1 MDTTQCLD
9 AKLERMRAVFAP
21 MRNLIVAFSGGVDST
36 FVLKV
41 AHETLGDA
49 VLALTTTSP
58 TMPDEDR
65 ESALAMAR
73 LIGARHLV
81 VESNELE
88 IPGYAANPL
97 NRCYLCKHNLFT
109 VCEAKAAE
117 LGIDEIVDGLN
128 LDDLHDYR
136 PGMQAASEKRVRH
149 PLVEAEMTKA
159 DVRELSRAMGL
170 PTWDRPA
177 SPCLSSRFP
186 YGTEITPAGLE
197 KVAAGEKL
205 LHSMGFAVARVRYH
219 GDVARLELEQSEIA
233 RVFEPAMRETI
244 EREFKK
250 IGFRFVAIDLKG
262 FRSGSLN
269 EGVIAN
275 STIAGGYDSSAAQSS
290 LTIWPTAQ
298 STIRRGQATFRGR
311 ALIDSSGET
320 RTTGSKIRS
329 AASSIAAVAAAMTA
343 LLYEFVAAAPGLWP
357 CGLLAPLPILAVA
370 PEIRTARAAQLAFL
384 AFLVGNLVAWGG
396 ESLSVPL
403 IDMLASHLA
412 GAVVFAA
419 FVACAAEATRRW
431 SGWLAALVF
440 PTLEVAFYFTLSTAI
455 SARHLGQPRL
465 FASRVHRTAA
475 DYVVARSVRRGV
487 RNVAA
492 AVGAGGGVV
501 PQPMEHGR
509 AASGADVAHA
519 SSRSR

>member
-1 MDTTQCLD
+1 MDIERGLD

-41 AHETLGDA
+41 AHETLGDS

-73 LIGARHLV
+73 LIGARHLI

-88 IPGYAANPL
+88 IPGYAANPI

-117 LGIDEIVDGLN
+117 LGIGEIVDGLN

-149 PLVEAEMTKA
+149 PLVESEMTKA
-159 DVRELSRAMGL
+159 DVRALSRAMGL

-219 GDVARLELEQSEIA
+219 GDVARLELEHSEIA
-233 RVFEPAMRETI
+233 RVFEPAMRETL
-244 EREFKK
+244 EREFKQ

-275 STIAGGYDSSAAQSS
+275 SKSPADT
-290 LTIWPTAQ
+290 
-298 STIRRGQATFRGR
+298 
-311 ALIDSSGET
+311 T
-320 RTTGSKIRS
+320 R
-329 AASSIAAVAAAMTA
+329 
-343 LLYEFVAAAPGLWP
+343 PP
-357 CGLLAPLPILAVA
+357 
-370 PEIRTARAAQLAFL
+370 RTQ
-384 AFLVGNLVAWGG
+384 V
-396 ESLSVPL
+396 
-403 IDMLASHLA
+403 
-412 GAVVFAA
+412 
-419 FVACAAEATRRW
+419 
-431 SGWLAALVF
+431 
-440 PTLEVAFYFTLSTAI
+440 
-455 SARHLGQPRL
+455 
-465 FASRVHRTAA
+465 
-475 DYVVARSVRRGV
+475 
-487 RNVAA
+487 
-492 AVGAGGGVV
+492 
-501 PQPMEHGR
+501 
-509 AASGADVAHA
+509 
-519 SSRSR
+519 

>member
-1 MDTTQCLD
+1 MDVTKNLD
-9 AKLERMRAVFAP
+9 AKLERMRAGFAP
-21 MRNLIVAFSGGVDST
+21 MRSLVVAFSGGVDST

-41 AHETLGDA
+41 AHQVLGDS

-88 IPGYAANPL
+88 IPGYSANPI

-136 PGMQAASEKRVRH
+136 PGMQAATEKRVRH

-186 YGTEITPAGLE
+186 YGTEITPEGLRRVSE
-197 KVAAGEKL
+197 GEKL
-205 LHSMGFAVARVRYH
+205 LHSMGFAIARVRYH

-233 RVFEPAMRETI
+233 RAFEPAIREALD
-244 EREFKK
+244 REFKK

-269 EGVIAN
+269 EG
-275 STIAGGYDSSAAQSS
+275 
-290 LTIWPTAQ
+290 
-298 STIRRGQATFRGR
+298 
-311 ALIDSSGET
+311 
-320 RTTGSKIRS
+320 
-329 AASSIAAVAAAMTA
+329 
-343 LLYEFVAAAPGLWP
+343 
-357 CGLLAPLPILAVA
+357 
-370 PEIRTARAAQLAFL
+370 
-384 AFLVGNLVAWGG
+384 LVANA
-396 ESLSVPL
+396 VRP
-403 IDMLASHLA
+403 APA
-412 GAVVFAA
+412 GD
-419 FVACAAEATRRW
+419 
-431 SGWLAALVF
+431 
-440 PTLEVAFYFTLSTAI
+440 
-455 SARHLGQPRL
+455 PRPP
-465 FASRVHRTAA
+465 RDQV
-475 DYVVARSVRRGV
+475 
-487 RNVAA
+487 
-492 AVGAGGGVV
+492 
-501 PQPMEHGR
+501 
-509 AASGADVAHA
+509 
-519 SSRSR
+519 